1 MRLFQP
7 MINQNQN
14 PSCKFK
20 LVSLITRKNIK
31 TNKFSLDTVSTI
43 GAVLWE
49 NLPSDIKNSDS
60 LDILKHKIKQ

>member
-1 MRLFQP
+1 MRLFP
-7 MINQNQN
+7 PIINQNQN
-14 PSCKFK
+14 PFCKFK

-49 NLPSDIKNSDS
+49 NFPSAIKNSDS
-60 LDILKHKIKQ
+60 LDIFKHKIKQ

>member
-49 NLPSDIKNSDS
+49 NLPSAIKNSDS
-60 LDILKHKIKQ
+60 LDIFKHKIKQ

>member
-1 MRLFQP
+1 MRLFP
-7 MINQNQN
+7 PIINQNQS
-14 PSCKFK
+14 PFCKFK

-49 NLPSDIKNSDS
+49 NLPSDKKNSDS
-60 LDILKHKIKQ
+60 LDIFKHKIKQ

>member
-60 LDILKHKIKQ
+60 LDILKHKIK